1 MLSGNK
7 GEWSELYAFI
17 KLLGDGTLHPGDGN
31 IEKLT
36 TIFYP
41 IIKILRSESLYNY
54 EYQID
59 DNLIFISSDNGNVI
73 SSIPISKFKNTAELM
88 LKEIQE
94 SKESSFN
101 IPEIEE
107 FLEEIKCAT
116 LKASSTSKTDITI
129 VIHDFRTNQSPS
141 LGFSIKSQL
150 GSPATLLNAG
160 KTTNFIFEIKIDH
173 LTDDQIS
180 HVNSSDKIRP
190 RLDNLY
196 DLGATFK
203 FIGLESSLFKN
214 NLILIDSRMPEI
226 MGQLVFDYYTTNR
239 NKTID
244 LTTYLEER
252 NPLLFDKTNDHNFY
266 LYKLKRFLTDVALGM
281 TPSKVWAGKFD
292 ATGGYIIVKDDVEIL
307 CYHIYNRNQFE
318 DYLIAN
324 TKLDTASTTRH
335 EFGRVYQEEGKYFI
349 KLNLQIRFIK

>member
-1 MLSGNK
+1 MTGNR
-7 GEWSELYAFI
+7 GEWSELYAFL
-17 KLLGDGTLHPGDGN
+17 KLLGDGVLYPGDGN
-31 IEKLT
+31 LEKLK

-41 IIKILRSESLYNY
+41 IIKILRTESFFNY
-54 EYQID
+54 EYQIND
-59 DNLIFISSDNGNVI
+59 QLIFISSDNGETI
-73 SSIPISKFKNTAELM
+73 SSIPISKFKYTAELM
-88 LKEIQE
+88 LRKIQE

-101 IPEIEE
+101 IPELEK
-107 FLEEIKCAT
+107 FLDEIKCST

-150 GSPATLLNAG
+150 GSPSTLLNAG
-160 KTTNFIFEIKIDH
+160 KTTNFIFEIKIGC

-180 HVNSSDKIRP
+180 QVNSLDKIKL
-190 RLDNLY
+190 RLDKLY

-203 FIGLESSLFKN
+203 FNGLESSLFTN

-226 MGQLVFDYYTTNR
+226 MGQLVFDYYTTN
-239 NKTID
+239 KTKIID

-281 TPSKVWAGKFD
+281 TPSRVWAGKFD
-292 ATGGYIIVKDDVEIL
+292 ATGGYIIVKDDGDIL
-307 CYHIYNRNQFE
+307 CYHIYNRNEFE

-335 EFGRVYQEEGKYFI
+335 EFGTVYQEEGKYFI

>member
-17 KLLGDGTLHPGDGN
+17 KLLGEGTLHPGDGN

-41 IIKILRSESLYNY
+41 IIKILRTESLINY

-59 DNLIFISSDNGNVI
+59 DNLIFISSENGNVI
-73 SSIPISKFKNTAELM
+73 SSIPISKFKNTAALM
-88 LKEIQE
+88 LKKIQE

-101 IPEIEE
+101 IPELEE
-107 FLEEIKCAT
+107 FLKEIKCAT

-150 GSPATLLNAG
+150 GSPSTLLNAG
-160 KTTNFIFEIKIDH
+160 KTTNFIYKLKINS
-173 LTDDQIS
+173 LSDDQIS
-180 HVNSSDKIRP
+180 EINSLDKIRP
-190 RLDNLY
+190 RLDKLY
-196 DLGATFK
+196 DLGASFK
-203 FIGLESSLFKN
+203 FIGVESNLFKN
-214 NLILIDSRMPEI
+214 NLILIDSQMPEI
-226 MGQLVFDYYTTNR
+226 LGQTVFDYYTTNR
-239 NKTID
+239 SKTID
-244 LTTYLEER
+244 LTNYLEER

-281 TPSKVWAGKFD
+281 TPSKVWTGKFD
-292 ATGGYIIVKDDVEIL
+292 ATGGYIIVKADGDIL
-307 CYHIYNRNQFE
+307 CYHIYNRNEFE
-318 DYLIAN
+318 DYLVAN

-335 EFGRVYQEEGKYFI
+335 EFGFVFKDNGDYYI